1 MAVLIHYPANRK
13 PRLVL
18 FGGVKTALGPA
29 ADGVAVGQQV
39 VKPALHGAA
48 REPWGPEASGQRQ
61 RQRPE
66 LTGAEPTVVVAELL
80 SPLDRQPPGA
90 NPFAVHP
97 HR

>member
-1 MAVLIHYPANRK
+1 MAVRIHHPANRK

-18 FGGVKTALGPA
+18 FGGVKTGLGPA

-48 REPWGPEASGQRQ
+48 REPWAPEASG
-61 RQRPE
+61 
-66 LTGAEPTVVVAELL
+66 
-80 SPLDRQPPGA
+80 
-90 NPFAVHP
+90 